1 MGHHRGTCTGD
12 DCHVGLFGFIL
23 SSRSIVVSITV
34 ERSRKCWDYC
44 FTLLFLHLVLTMVSH
59 VCSVALSQ
67 VGVPDQADVVVCF
80 WICYVVVA
88 DDLYDPFNAFHCLAE
103 RLCQRREMEDIPVE
117 GL

>member
-1 MGHHRGTCTGD
+1 
-12 DCHVGLFGFIL
+12 
-23 SSRSIVVSITV
+23 
-34 ERSRKCWDYC
+34 
-44 FTLLFLHLVLTMVSH
+44 MVSH

-80 WICYVVVA
+80 WICYVIVA

>member
-1 MGHHRGTCTGD
+1 M
-12 DCHVGLFGFIL
+12 FYL
-23 SSRSIVVSITV
+23 SSKVTWVIIVELALVMIAMSIVVSITV

-88 DDLYDPFNAFHCLAE
+88 DDLGASLSAKRDGGYSGGGVVTVFGCLY
-103 RLCQRREMEDIPVE
+103 
-117 GL
+117 